1 MTQIQKNIVKI
12 SPSILSADFAK
23 LGQEIRAIDEA
34 GCDYVHIDVMDGHFV
49 PNLTMGP
56 TIIKCIRPHTKKPLD
71 VHLMINPA
79 QPFLED
85 YANAGA
91 DIITVH
97 VEADAHIDRSL
108 SIIRS
113 LGKKAGISL
122 NPSTSEKTIE
132 YLLDKIDLILVMSV
146 NPGFGG
152 QKFLRNQ
159 LKKISNIREMIG
171 DRSIELE
178 VDGGITIENARE
190 VIEAGSN
197 VLVAGSAIFGK
208 ENYSKSISRLRSC

>member
-1 MTQIQKNIVKI
+1 MQLVVP
-12 SPSILSADFAK
+12 SPPESF
-23 LGQEIRAIDEA
+23 
-34 GCDYVHIDVMDGHFV
+34 
-49 PNLTMGP
+49 
-56 TIIKCIRPHTKKPLD
+56 
-71 VHLMINPA
+71 
-79 QPFLED
+79 
-85 YANAGA
+85 
-91 DIITVH
+91 
-97 VEADAHIDRSL
+97 
-108 SIIRS
+108 
-113 LGKKAGISL
+113 GKKAGISL

-178 VDGGITIENARE
+178 VDGGITIENAKE